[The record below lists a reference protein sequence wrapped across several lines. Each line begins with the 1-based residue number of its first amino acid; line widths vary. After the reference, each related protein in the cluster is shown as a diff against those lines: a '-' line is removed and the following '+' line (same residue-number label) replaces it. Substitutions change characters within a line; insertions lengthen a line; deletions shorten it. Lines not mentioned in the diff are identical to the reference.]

1 MVAGICL
8 VFKILGMLISLVG
21 WVDVR
26 RFVAAHSAI
35 ETRGDIEA
43 FKSLARRNMY
53 MGLALLV
60 FLVPAFFMGLYLV
73 VVNRRVGLA
82 LVLTLDVPMFL
93 LSKSLKSIESQA
105 RNLPCAPKL
114 SKSYGH
120 ICEVWINK
128 PFPNF

>member
-1 MVAGICL
+1 MIAIVA
-8 VFKILGMLISLVG
+8 

-26 RFVAAHSAI
+26 RFLAAHSAI
-35 ETRGDIEA
+35 ETRSDFEA

-53 MGLALLV
+53 MTLALLV

-73 VVNRRVGLA
+73 VVNPRIGLA
-82 LVLTLDVPMFL
+82 LVLTLDVPMLL
-93 LSKSLKSIESQA
+93 LSKVLKPLEPKA
-105 RNLPCAPKL
+105 RNLPCTPDL
-114 SKSYGH
+114 SKSYAR